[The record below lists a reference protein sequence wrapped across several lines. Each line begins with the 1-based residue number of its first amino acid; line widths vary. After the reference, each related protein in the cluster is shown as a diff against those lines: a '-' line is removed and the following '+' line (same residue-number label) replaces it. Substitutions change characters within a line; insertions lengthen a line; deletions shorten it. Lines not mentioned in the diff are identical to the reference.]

1 MKREYD
7 IFSLKEFDVNQ
18 IHERNKKNATVMLS
32 GGLDSAVALWW
43 ALDHYENIKALTVDY
58 NQPHVLE
65 VEHANQLAK
74 LTGINHQIIK
84 VDFPLDFWGL
94 ENHLTRGQACLMTSL
109 AAIDISHD
117 GLDIVMGILKTD
129 MYGDC
134 NRSFLD
140 SLAEVLFHP
149 NDWNPIG
156 IATPLRA
163 VEDKTDVIAWGYQLG
178 VPANLTWTCRDPLD
192 GKPCH
197 KCMQCQQRDSA
208 YNEFFKRYK
217 INKEDYNDWNS
228 VLGSPYHPFFHDASR
243 DLEVII
249 KAFLQAGAFKTGID
263 CYCYDAPDGTRRVSS
278 HIKSIR
284 DLEIPSSHSLIKAVA
299 VHGFLN
305 DGYRW
310 EVCLCADGTVAYT
323 DRLPSSS
330 VIEAALI
337 KKAEL

>member
-1 MKREYD
+1 MQATMQSYILRN
-7 IFSLKEFDVNQ
+7 FDNTQ
-18 IHERNKKNATVMLS
+18 IHDRNKRNATVMLS

-43 ALDHYENIKALTVDY
+43 ALERYENIKAITVDY

-65 VEHANQLAK
+65 VEHANRLSA

-84 VDFPLDFWGL
+84 VDFPLNFWGL

-134 NRSFLD
+134 NRDFLD
-140 SLAEVLFHP
+140 SLADVLFHP
-149 NDWNPIG
+149 NDWSPIG

-178 VPANLTWTCRDPLD
+178 VPDRLTWTCRSPLD

-197 KCMQCQQRDSA
+197 ECIQCRQRDSA
-208 YNEFFKRYK
+208 YNEFFRRYGVK
-217 INKEDYNDWNS
+217 KEVYDNWKS

-243 DLEVII
+243 DLEII
-249 KAFLQAGAFKTGID
+249 IEAFLQAGGYKTGID
-263 CYCYDAPDGTRRVSS
+263 CYCYNAPDGTKRVSS
-278 HIKSIR
+278 HIKSIGG
-284 DLEIPSSHSLIKAVA
+284 LEIPSSHSLIKAVS

-305 DGYRW
+305 DSYRW

-323 DRLPSSS
+323 DRLPPSN
-330 VIEAALI
+330 VIEAALV
-337 KKAEL
+337 KEAEL

>member
-1 MKREYD
+1 MQITKQTYNLR
-7 IFSLKEFDVNQ
+7 SFDNSQ
-18 IHERNKKNATVMLS
+18 IHERNGKNAIVMLS

-65 VEHANQLAK
+65 IEHATQLAN
-74 LTGINHQIIK
+74 LTGIYHQMIK
-84 VDFPLDFWGL
+84 VDFPLNFWGL
-94 ENHLTRGQACLMTSL
+94 ESHLARGQAWLITSL
-109 AAIDISHD
+109 AAIEISRD

-134 NRSFLD
+134 NRDFLD
-140 SLAEVLFHP
+140 SLAGVLFHP

-163 VEDKTDVIAWGYQLG
+163 VEDKTDVMAWGYQLG
-178 VPANLTWTCRDPLD
+178 VPADITWSCRDPFD

-197 KCMQCQQRDSA
+197 RCIQCQQRDFA

-217 INKEDYNDWNS
+217 INEEDYNNWNS
-228 VLGSPYHPFFHDASR
+228 VLGSPFHPFFHEASR
-243 DLEVII
+243 ELEVII
-249 KAFLQAGAFKTGID
+249 EAFLQAGAFKTGID
-263 CYCYDAPDGTRRVSS
+263 CYCYDAPDGTKRVSS
-278 HIKSIR
+278 HIKSIG
-284 DLEIPSSHSLIKAVA
+284 DLKIPTSHSIIKAVA
-299 VHGFLN
+299 ASGFLN

-323 DRLPSSS
+323 DRLPLSN

-337 KKAEL
+337 KKAEI

>member
-1 MKREYD
+1 MPANNLRG
-7 IFSLKEFDVNQ
+7 FDKSQ
-18 IHERNKKNATVMLS
+18 THERNGKNATVMLS

-43 ALDHYENIKALTVDY
+43 ALDRYENMKALTVDY
-58 NQPHVLE
+58 NQPHIIE
-65 VEHANQLAK
+65 VDHAKQFAR
-74 LTGINHQIIK
+74 LTGIPHQIIK

-134 NRSFLD
+134 DRNFLD
-140 SLAEVLFHP
+140 SLANVLFHP

-163 VEDKTDVIAWGYQLG
+163 VKDKTDVIAWGYQLG
-178 VPANLTWTCRDPLD
+178 VPTNLTWTCREPLS

-197 KCMQCQQRDSA
+197 RCMQCQQRDSA
-208 YNEFFKRYK
+208 YDEFFRRYR
-217 INKEDYNDWNS
+217 INEDDYFNWNS
-228 VLGSPYHPFFHDASR
+228 VLGSPYHPFFHEAPR
-243 DLEVII
+243 DLAVFTE
-249 KAFLQAGAFKTGID
+249 AFLQAGAFKTGVD
-263 CYCYDAPDGTRRVSS
+263 CYCYDAPDGTKRVSS
-278 HIKSIR
+278 HIKSVDGI
-284 DLEIPSSHSLIKAVA
+284 EIPTSHSLVKAIA
-299 VHGFLN
+299 IHGFLD

-323 DRLPSSS
+323 ERLPISDI
-330 VIEAALI
+330 IETALI
-337 KKAEL
+337 KKAEI